1 MDAKGLKKGKQN
13 NSISRGKM
21 PTKRNINLAAVGDKS
36 LNKKTAI
43 AAIVLIGVGA
53 TIFSYYGV
61 AGRFTRLY
69 EAQSAV
75 SSVQSQL
82 DAAYEELSQYD
93 MTEEEYAH
101 YTFSDLTQEELSQVE
116 REDVLRLL
124 DETVIG
130 KCEVEYWSVSEN
142 VLNLRIVDST
152 LKAVNVIMQGINED
166 ELVSYCTVST
176 AQKDDET
183 DSGKSSVTA
192 DIVVYLN
199 GRSTSNETSEEESG
213 EDRSLVETI
222 KDFSGA
228 NTTYEEDA
236 Q

>member
-130 KCEVEYWSVSEN
+130 KC
-142 VLNLRIVDST
+142 
-152 LKAVNVIMQGINED
+152 
-166 ELVSYCTVST
+166 
-176 AQKDDET
+176 
-183 DSGKSSVTA
+183 
-192 DIVVYLN
+192 
-199 GRSTSNETSEEESG
+199 
-213 EDRSLVETI
+213 
-222 KDFSGA
+222 
-228 NTTYEEDA
+228 
-236 Q
+236 